1 MELFG
6 PANFSEG
13 EWSTELNKAFARDFL
28 NPPHIYIP
36 VSGLGYIITYF

>member
-13 EWSTELNKAFARDFL
+13 EWTTKLNKAFARDFL

-36 VSGLGYIITYF
+36 VSGSGYIITYF